1 MPVSG
6 NYNKFKSVNDVNGLR
21 LTWKDT
27 RMCEHHNQ
35 LSTKADDPQAMFR
48 RKFLTLLGA
57 GTAGTAVASC
67 TTNPETGRSQ
77 FLTFAPSEAQLSQAA
92 AQSWNQV
99 KAQTPTTNDP
109 RYTRRLRQVGGRIS
123 QAAGRGNRSWD
134 YAVFAQPTK
143 NAFVLPGNRVGFYQ
157 GMMDFTD
164 TDDQIAAIMGHE
176 VGHVTAA
183 HARER
188 YSQMMLGQLA
198 VTGGTILAGSQ
209 LQKRC
214 RSARSRNEYNQCMR
228 SAGRNTQFAQLA
240 LGMGF
245 QLGVAL
251 PYGRKQELESDLL
264 GARYMARAGYDPY
277 QSVRLWEKMAAENT
291 SRGPEFL
298 STHPDPS
305 KRAQRLSDYITEQEK
320 LGSRGYRRSVSDEV
334 RDMGEV

>member
-1 MPVSG
+1 
-6 NYNKFKSVNDVNGLR
+6 
-21 LTWKDT
+21 
-27 RMCEHHNQ
+27 MCNNHG
-35 LSTKADDPQAMFR
+35 SAVAKADDPQAMFR
-48 RKFLTLLGA
+48 RNVLKYLGA
-57 GTAGTAVASC
+57 GTAATAVASC
-67 TTNPETGRSQ
+67 TTNPETGRKQ
-77 FLTFAPSEAQLSQAA
+77 LLAFAPSEAQLSQAA
-92 AQSWNQV
+92 QQSWAEV
-99 KAQTPTTNDP
+99 KAKTPTTNDP
-109 RYTRRLRQVGGRIS
+109 RYTTRLRNIGSRVS
-123 QAAGRGNRSWD
+123 RGANRSNGNWD
-134 YAVFAQPTK
+134 YAVFAQDTK
-143 NAFVLPGNRVGFYQ
+143 NAFVLPGNRVGFFK

-164 TDDQIAAIMGHE
+164 NDDQIAAIMGHE
-176 VGHVTAA
+176 VGHVTAS

-198 VTGGTILAGSQ
+198 VAGGTILAGSQ
-209 LQKRC
+209 LQKKC
-214 RSARSRNEYNQCMR
+214 RQARSQREYNDCMR
-228 SAGRNTQFAQLA
+228 SAGRNTQYAQLA

-320 LGSRGYRRSVSDEV
+320 LGSRGYGRENLQRELAA
-334 RDMGEV
+334 ET

>member
-1 MPVSG
+1 
-6 NYNKFKSVNDVNGLR
+6 
-21 LTWKDT
+21 
-27 RMCEHHNQ
+27 MCQNHAQ
-35 LSTKADDPQAMFR
+35 TPAVADDPQVMFR
-48 RKFLTLLGA
+48 RKFLSLLGA
-57 GTAGTAVASC
+57 GAGATAVASC

-77 FLTFAPSEAQLSQAA
+77 FTALAPSEQQLASAA

-109 RYTRRLRQVGGRIS
+109 RYTQRLRQVGNRVS
-123 QAAGRGNRSWD
+123 RGANRSNRNWD
-134 YAVFAQPTK
+134 YAVFAQDTK

-164 TDDQIAAIMGHE
+164 NDDQIAAIMGHE

-198 VTGGTILAGSQ
+198 VAGGTILAGSQ
-209 LQKRC
+209 LQKKC
-214 RSARSRNEYNQCMR
+214 RQSRTRREYDQCMR
-228 SAGRNTQFAQLA
+228 SAGRNTQYLQMA

-277 QSVRLWEKMAAENT
+277 QSVRLWEKMAAESP

-305 KRAQRLSDYITEQEK
+305 KRARLLSDYITEQER
-320 LGSRGYRRSVSDEV
+320 LGSRGYQRPVSDVAEELD
-334 RDMGEV
+334 RA